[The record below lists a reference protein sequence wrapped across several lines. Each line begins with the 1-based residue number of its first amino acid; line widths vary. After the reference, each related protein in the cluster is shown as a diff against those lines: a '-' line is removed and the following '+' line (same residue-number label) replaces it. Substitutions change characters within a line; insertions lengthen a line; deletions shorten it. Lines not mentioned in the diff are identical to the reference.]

1 MLCDPHWPISGYFT
15 ICVHSRLRVC
25 VWLCVCLCLADPS
38 RGHASHR
45 QVTVPWE
52 SWTTGPCCSLQQLF
66 PDNGELWGI
75 GNRGFAIVI
84 PPSLRSYPSS
94 LCSSPKTWAAKSHSS
109 PQPCWRPA
117 LLQSCSAPLWVWVLR
132 VFVYYIAVQFE
143 RFDRSF
149 SKKPLA
155 AHKRALFPLRCF
167 SCLLGFYNCFCL
179 TDCPFLCDPFF
190 CPYLFVY
197 LCM

>member
-1 MLCDPHWPISGYFT
+1 MLYNLCAFT
-15 ICVHSRLRVC
+15 ATC